1 MDRKGILRHVLPRI
15 VVDVQGQSER
25 VHVRLEWV
33 GGAST
38 TAELIRPVQR
48 WEQLSYYPQL
58 CARAVALA
66 HESRSAADIAT
77 QLNVEGWRLA
87 KQVEQFGPQ
96 GVLGVPR
103 QLGVTR
109 PHFANLPRTGLAAAE
124 WWLPDLARALDL
136 PTVPLYGGWRRGW
149 VTGRDLGQRAR
160 RCALWADEKRSHA
173 LASPP
178 STTRGR
184 EASAALAHR
193 PRPLVQHQTPTIDK
207 RITHDDQEKP
217 SLSWG

>member
-66 HESRSAADIAT
+66 HENRSAADIAT
-77 QLNVEGWRLA
+77 QLNVEG
-87 KQVEQFGPQ
+87 
-96 GVLGVPR
+96 
-103 QLGVTR
+103 
-109 PHFANLPRTGLAAAE
+109 
-124 WWLPDLARALDL
+124 
-136 PTVPLYGGWRRGW
+136 
-149 VTGRDLGQRAR
+149 
-160 RCALWADEKRSHA
+160 
-173 LASPP
+173 
-178 STTRGR
+178 
-184 EASAALAHR
+184 
-193 PRPLVQHQTPTIDK
+193 
-207 RITHDDQEKP
+207 
-217 SLSWG
+217 